1 MVLISGAGRLGAC
14 VRIFLGY
21 GHRSLLSGRE
31 VHIVGCVLNLEMN
44 LAMSHPATAGREDI
58 GTSFPCYPLPPSLPK
73 RIVRCR
79 YIDNRRDSK
88 PDQELA
94 CYGNCRE
101 QADPAPAVIERFHS
115 IVQALWRLLTFDARL
130 YLNDF

>member
-1 MVLISGAGRLGAC
+1 M
-14 VRIFLGY
+14 RIFLGY

-58 GTSFPCYPLPPSLPK
+58 GASCPRYTPPPQKK
-73 RIVRCR
+73 RIVHCR

-88 PDQELA
+88 PDQELS